1 MSEDEK
7 RAIQGVVLLEVEEA
21 KSALALLRAK
31 AEHWYKLQEKVCHF
45 LARMKRDGMQQESAA
60 TETRMEIVSNL
71 SSYEAATRVE
81 FVLALDA
88 EIEKAVVRLKKAEAA
103 KKEIGFS

>member
-1 MSEDEK
+1 
-7 RAIQGVVLLEVEEA
+7 
-21 KSALALLRAK
+21 
-31 AEHWYKLQEKVCHF
+31 
-45 LARMKRDGMQQESAA
+45 
-60 TETRMEIVSNL
+60 VSNL